1 MLRNPT
7 VYGRKRRR
15 PRVPFSLKAAVM
27 EIIFGLIFTVFTFP
41 ISLLIAT
48 FSVWVSKMWMVPA
61 SEAMRNFLMFL
72 ALVQGL
78 FTIIPVYH
86 RQFLRTITSVALA
99 AVLAYALLYTFG
111 FNPLAFFGY

>member
-1 MLRNPT
+1 MLKSPT
-7 VYGRKRRR
+7 IYGRKRRR
-15 PRVPFSLKAAVM
+15 VRIPFSFKAVVV
-27 EIIFGLIFTVFTFP
+27 EIIFGLIFTAFTFP

-48 FSVWVSKMWMVPA
+48 FSVWVSNMWMVPA

-78 FTIIPVYH
+78 FTVIPVYH
-86 RQFLRTITSVALA
+86 RQFLRTITS
-99 AVLAYALLYTFG
+99 AVLAIALAYVLLYTFK